1 MKAADPAC
9 ALGSRASSRRGVSF
23 RSSFAKADSSS
34 LSEWQAGGFVPIG
47 RVQTDFHVVGF
58 YEGKLKKEVEKH
70 MASKSEFTKSVALTR
85 SRGRAALCLALCM
98 LGLSLSATARD
109 DRKPTIITYDIP
121 GAGTGAGQRTIGGGI
136 IPNGAILGEY
146 VDANNVYHG
155 FVRARDGN
163 ITTFDVAGAKGTNAS
178 GINPAGA
185 IPGVYFDSNGVN
197 HGYVRNKQ
205 GAITTFDV
213 PAAGTGAFQGTLPES
228 INPSGAITGQYLD
241 ASGVNHGF
249 LRDKHGVI
257 TTFDAPGAGTGA
269 GQGTFPTTNNPS
281 DAITGYY
288 MDANSAFHGFL
299 RIP

>member
-1 MKAADPAC
+1 M
-9 ALGSRASSRRGVSF
+9 R
-23 RSSFAKADSSS
+23 
-34 LSEWQAGGFVPIG
+34 
-47 RVQTDFHVVGF
+47 
-58 YEGKLKKEVEKH
+58 
-70 MASKSEFTKSVALTR
+70 SKSIFAQFVAPTR
-85 SRGRAALCLALCM
+85 SRRWAAVCLALYM
-98 LGLSLSATARD
+98 LGLGLSATAQD
-109 DRKPTIITYDIP
+109 DRRATIITCDVP
-121 GAGTGAGQRTIGGGI
+121 GASQVTQA
-136 IPNGAILGEY
+136 
-146 VDANNVYHG
+146 
-155 FVRARDGN
+155 F
-163 ITTFDVAGAKGTNAS
+163 
-178 GINPAGA
+178 GINPAGT

-257 TTFDAPGAGTGA
+257 TTFDARGAGTGA
-269 GQGTFPTTNNPS
+269 GQGTFPRTNNPS